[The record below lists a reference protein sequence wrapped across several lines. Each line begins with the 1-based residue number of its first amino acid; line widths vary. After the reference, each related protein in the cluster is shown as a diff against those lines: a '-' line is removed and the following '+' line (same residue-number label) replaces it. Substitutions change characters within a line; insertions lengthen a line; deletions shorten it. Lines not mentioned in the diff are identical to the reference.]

1 MDAGKGWRTMVN
13 RWLLRRWLCR
23 GSGPGNRPGSRL
35 RYRLESEDGMVTA
48 ELALTFP
55 AVIMIV
61 VALALTGS
69 AGMAGIQVNAA
80 ARAACRSVAIG
91 EDTASAIAAGTRLL
105 NTTGSGTVTVGS
117 SGKDV
122 HCSAVKPM
130 PAMLGMF
137 GMTAKAEAVI
147 PREDSW

>member
-1 MDAGKGWRTMVN
+1 MMMNVGKGWCQQFSRRLV
-13 RWLLRRWLCR
+13 RRWLAHGR
-23 GSGPGNRPGSRL
+23 RL
-35 RYRLESEDGMVTA
+35 SSEDGMVTT

-61 VALALTGS
+61 VTLALTGA
-69 AGMAGIQVNAA
+69 AGMAGVQVNAA

-91 EDTASAIAAGTRLL
+91 EDSAAAVAAGNRLL
-105 NTTGSGTVTVGS
+105 GGAGGSAGAVSVST

-122 HCSAVKPM
+122 QCSATKKM
-130 PAMLGMF
+130 PAMLGML
-137 GMTAKAEAVI
+137 GMSAKAQAVI

>member
-1 MDAGKGWRTMVN
+1 MMMNVGKGWRQQFSRRLV
-13 RWLLRRWLCR
+13 RRWLAR
-23 GSGPGNRPGSRL
+23 GRRL
-35 RYRLESEDGMVTA
+35 SSENGMVTT

-61 VALALTGS
+61 VALALTGA

-91 EDTASAIAAGTRLL
+91 EDSAAAVAAGNRLL
-105 NTTGSGTVTVGS
+105 GGAGGSAGAVSVSTT
-117 SGKDV
+117 GKDV
-122 HCSAVKPM
+122 QCSATKKM
-130 PAMLGMF
+130 PAMLGML
-137 GMTAKAEAVI
+137 GMSAKAQAVI

>member
-1 MDAGKGWRTMVN
+1 MMMNVGKGWRQQFSRRLV
-13 RWLLRRWLCR
+13 RRWLAR
-23 GSGPGNRPGSRL
+23 GRRL
-35 RYRLESEDGMVTA
+35 SSENGMVTT

-61 VALALTGS
+61 VALALTGA
-69 AGMAGIQVNAA
+69 AGMAGVQVNAA

-91 EDTASAIAAGTRLL
+91 EDSAAAVAAGNRLL
-105 NTTGSGTVTVGS
+105 GGAGGSAGAVSVST

-122 HCSAVKPM
+122 QCSATKKM
-130 PAMLGMF
+130 PAMLGML
-137 GMTAKAEAVI
+137 GMSAKAQAVI

>member
-1 MDAGKGWRTMVN
+1 MMMNVGKGWRQQFSRRLV
-13 RWLLRRWLCR
+13 RRWLAR
-23 GSGPGNRPGSRL
+23 GRRL
-35 RYRLESEDGMVTA
+35 SSENGMVTT

-61 VALALTGS
+61 VALALTGA

-91 EDTASAIAAGTRLL
+91 EDSAAAVATGNRLL
-105 NTTGSGTVTVGS
+105 GGAGGSAGAVSVSTT
-117 SGKDV
+117 GKDV
-122 HCSAVKPM
+122 QCSATKKM
-130 PAMLGMF
+130 PAILGMLGMS
-137 GMTAKAEAVI
+137 AKAQAVI